1 VLAGDLPFDERTMV
15 DDHEPVDAADPGES
29 VESLDSHLAAQP
41 R

>member
-1 VLAGDLPFDERTMV
+1 MV
-15 DDHEPVDAADPGES
+15 DDHEPVDAADPGEP